1 MKIIASRA
9 DRHAARGTSS
19 GRQPP
24 VPRTSYAR
32 VSIIRLSSSPLQK
45 LAWIFGFG
53 R

>member
-1 MKIIASRA
+1 MKIIASRV
-9 DRHAARGTSS
+9 DWHATKSALS

-32 VSIIRLSSSPLQK
+32 VSVIRLSSSPLQR